1 MSFSVLRTIDVG
13 ITLGNCDGEGVAVRV
28 GAERAGMT
36 MVGTAPSGVVRE
48 G

>member
-13 ITLGNCDGEGVAVRV
+13 ITLENCDGEGVAVRV
-28 GAERAGMT
+28 GVERVGMT
-36 MVGTAPSGVVRE
+36 MVGTALSGVVRE